1 MVGVDLL
8 FIFIASISFLGF
20 IINSLFDKIKLTSI
34 VPLLIIGLLVG
45 PVFGIVN
52 TGNNSIIKELTPF
65 ISALAV
71 SFILFD
77 AGVNIQMSKLA
88 KVFRKATVFT
98 LVCVVITGFAI
109 SLVMYFVLHFSLI
122 LSFIFGFAASGPG
135 GIGIPMIMKV
145 IKADEDLKT
154 ILIYESVASGVVALI
169 VPLVLISVLLH
180 GSASILSISSLVIEL
195 VFGSIAVGSLLA
207 LAWLFILNRFSEYS
221 ETYSWILTISMVLAT
236 YAIAQYLD
244 FNGAIAVF
252 IFGII
257 FGAIGS
263 NIEHSNMGKHRFA
276 RYFEAPYDLIHIR
289 NYQKEIVFFASTF
302 FFVFMGLLF
311 QKSGVTLF
319 SVVALV
325 LVSIMIIPIRRV
337 LSRLLK
343 DFMGNTDRSRKIA
356 HTLISYSMLRD
367 LSPAIIVTVVAAY
380 GLSNSS
386 FVNDM
391 FILLLVTNIVSAIGI
406 MVGYRKV
413 GQEIPEVMPS

>member
-20 IINSLFDKIKLTSI
+20 IINSLFDKIRLTSI

-88 KVFRKATVFT
+88 EVFKKATLFT
-98 LVCVVITGFAI
+98 LMCVVVTGVLI
-109 SLVMYFVLHFSLI
+109 SLVMYFVLHFSFI

-135 GIGIPMIMKV
+135 GIGIPMIMKL
-145 IKADEDLKT
+145 IKADPDLKT
-154 ILIYESVASGVVALI
+154 ILIYESESSGAIALL
-169 VPLVLISVLLH
+169 VPLVLISVLIN
-180 GSASILSISSLVIEL
+180 GSISVLTVSSLVLGL
-195 VFGSIAVGSLLA
+195 VFGSIVVGGLSA
-207 LAWLFILNRFSEYS
+207 LIWLFILNKFSEYS
-221 ETYSWILTISMVLAT
+221 KAYSWILTVSMVLAT
-236 YAIAQYLD
+236 YSIAQYSN

-252 IFGII
+252 MFGIV
-257 FGAIGS
+257 FGALGS
-263 NIEHSNMGKHRFA
+263 VTQQKSVGRRKFVRH
-276 RYFEAPYDLIHIR
+276 FEIPYDLVHIR

-311 QKSGVTLF
+311 QTSGITLF
-319 SVVALV
+319 QIIIII
-325 LVSIMIIPIRRV
+325 LVSLMIIPIRRIF
-337 LSRLLK
+337 SGFLK
-343 DFMGNTDRSRKIA
+343 GFMGNTTTSRKLSRS
-356 HTLISYSMLRD
+356 LISYSMLRD
-367 LSPAIIVTVVAAY
+367 LSPAIIVTIVAAY
-380 GLSNSS
+380 GLAGAG

-391 FILLLVTNIVSAIGI
+391 FILLLATNIISAIGI
-406 MVGYRKV
+406 MIGQRHVEKV
-413 GQEIPEVMPS
+413 NQNITPA